1 MEKHS
6 ENLYHRLI
14 IRASPCTD
22 IWLADD
28 DGHLVQK
35 ERGTLDT
42 SLLPG
47 DYIVEFGLG
56 TQTYPIRLVMD
67 SEYSQAEIE
76 AAPPCPR
83 PRVEPAPVYTAKQ
96 GQYLAF
102 IYYFTKIHGQSPS
115 EAEMQR
121 FFRVTPPTVHQMVL
135 GLESKRLIA
144 RTAGKSRS
152 IKLLVERAEL
162 PDLD

>member
-1 MEKHS
+1 M
-6 ENLYHRLI
+6 
-14 IRASPCTD
+14 
-22 IWLADD
+22 
-28 DGHLVQK
+28 QK
-35 ERGTLDT
+35 ERDTLDT

-56 TQTYPIRLVMD
+56 TETYPIHLVMD

-76 AAPPCPR
+76 VGAPCPR
-83 PRVEPAPVYTAKQ
+83 PRVQPAPVYTAKQ

-102 IYYFTKIHGQSPS
+102 MYYFTKIHGEPPS

-121 FFRVTPPTVHQMVL
+121 YFRVTPPTVHQMVL
-135 GLESKRLIA
+135 GLESKGLVA

-152 IKLLVERAEL
+152 IKLLIERAEL
-162 PDLD
+162 PDLE